1 MPNNQR
7 KKMNEKSI
15 MGLDFSK
22 FGDSN
27 EEEIPE
33 LVRNENEYENENE
46 NEEFIEEKPIRRA
59 RKSTGNGRKSKR
71 FVKNGRKGT
80 RKQVRFSA

>member
-1 MPNNQR
+1 MPNNQG

-22 FGDSN
+22 FGDSD

-33 LVRNENEYENENE
+33 LVRNEDE
-46 NEEFIEEKPIRRA
+46 NEEIIEERPIRRV

-71 FVKNGRKGT
+71 FVKSGRKGT